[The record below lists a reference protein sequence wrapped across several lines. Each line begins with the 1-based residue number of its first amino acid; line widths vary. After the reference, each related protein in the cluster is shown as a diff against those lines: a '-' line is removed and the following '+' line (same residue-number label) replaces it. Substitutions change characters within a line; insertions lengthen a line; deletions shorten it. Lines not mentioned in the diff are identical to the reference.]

1 MRYAMCA
8 ALAAILLSTACSRP
22 EPSKAGTATQETMK
36 YGVPVTGGPMD
47 GILLKDYT
55 PASSLVVPATVVKK
69 ARFAAIDV
77 HSHSSMNGIR
87 TRADVDAW
95 VKTMDEVGIEKSVVF
110 TGASG
115 GRIGQG

>member
-55 PASSLVVPATVVKK
+55 PASSLVVPAT
-69 ARFAAIDV
+69 RR
-77 HSHSSMNGIR
+77 STYIR
-87 TRADVDAW
+87 TPP
-95 VKTMDEVGIEKSVVF
+95 
-110 TGASG
+110 
-115 GRIGQG
+115 